1 MRLIK
6 SIAEMRGFLRE
17 VRARGKSLALI
28 PTMGALHD
36 GHLSLVRQAKRQCD
50 VIIVSI
56 FINPTQ
62 FDSAEDLAQ
71 YPRNLEKD
79 LELLRSFK
87 VDATFA
93 PEASELYPE
102 GFSAVVDAGEIAVP
116 LEGASRPGHFRGV
129 ATVVV
134 KLFNIVNPD
143 VAYFGQKDFQQAQ
156 VIRRLVED
164 LNLDVRLSISPT
176 VRQPDGVAT
185 SSRNAYL
192 NEEDRQ
198 AARILHH
205 SLRLAEGLAH
215 SGETEAKKVLDEMR
229 KLFASEPR
237 VHLEYAAI
245 VEPVRLLP
253 VDRLSPGCVAL
264 VAAHVGPARLIDN
277 LIFGPPDASQEML
290 LQLAL
295 TARPIVDTHALIPG
309 FETEAVRLRIAS
321 CRNCAAISTIHL
333 PPREFL
339 TTYVHTHYPDLG
351 APRVAV
357 IGRDSPGNPDM
368 YLYRN
373 PHTPNRFV
381 TNLFELLGVGS
392 FAEFKARFVLT
403 DAIRCHATGSHVSQS
418 ALAYCAKHL
427 GAELK
432 LFPNLETFVV
442 LGDDAY
448 SQFQQFLLE
457 RNPAHIKPFED
468 VMKQEGWAREEA
480 RVPLF
485 GDRLMGIY
493 YCYHPTFGYTRS
505 PSIARWLALKLAG

>member
-6 SIAEMRGFLRE
+6 SIAEMQGFWRE
-17 VRARGKSLALI
+17 TRARGKSIALI
-28 PTMGALHD
+28 PTMGALHE
-36 GHLSLVRQAKRQCD
+36 GHVSLVRQAKRQCD
-50 VIIVSI
+50 VIVVSV
-56 FINPTQ
+56 FVNPTQ
-62 FDSAEDLAQ
+62 FDSAEDLAR

-87 VDATFA
+87 VDAIFA
-93 PEASELYPE
+93 PEAGELYPE
-102 GFSAVVDAGEIAVP
+102 GFTTFVDAGEIAVP
-116 LEGASRPGHFRGV
+116 LEGAYRPGHFRGV
-129 ATVVV
+129 ATIVV
-134 KLFNIVNPD
+134 KLFNIVKPD
-143 VAYFGQKDFQQAQ
+143 VAYFGQKDFQQTQ
-156 VIRRLVED
+156 MIRRLVED
-164 LNLDVRLSISPT
+164 LNLDVRLSICPT

-215 SGETEAKKVLDEMR
+215 SGETETKKVLDEMR

-295 TARPIVDTHALIPG
+295 TARPIVDIHALIPG

-321 CRNCAAISTIHL
+321 CRNCAAISTIQL
-333 PPREFL
+333 PPREYL
-339 TTYVHTHYPDLG
+339 TSYVHTHYPDLS

-357 IGRDSPGNPDM
+357 IGRDSPANPDM
-368 YLYRN
+368 YLYRK
-373 PHTPNRFV
+373 PHTANRFV
-381 TNLFELLGVGS
+381 ANLFELLGVGS
-392 FAEFKARFVLT
+392 FAEFKTRFVLT
-403 DAIRCHATGSHVSQS
+403 DAIRCHATGSHVSQN

-448 SQFQQFLLE
+448 LQFQQFLLE
-457 RNPAHIKPFED
+457 RNPAHVKPFEEI
-468 VMKQEGWAREEA
+468 MKKEGWAHEEA
-480 RVPLF
+480 RIPLL
-485 GDRLMGIY
+485 GDRPMSVY
-493 YCYHPTFGYTRS
+493 YCYHPTLGYTRS
-505 PSIARWLALKLAG
+505 PSIAPYLAVKLAG